1 MKQKQGKCKSMSSN
15 QNKLNRKYIFSIYK
29 FLGEQ
34 GRIADSNWS
43 IESCRSIDGTVL
55 SIIFLIILSNTLA
68 YLFIKVGQ
76 SHCLKV

>member
-34 GRIADSNWS
+34 GRIADSYWS
-43 IESCRSIDGTVL
+43 IESCRSIDRWDCFVNN
-55 SIIFLIILSNTLA
+55 IFNNFIQYSS
-68 YLFIKVGQ
+68 LFV
-76 SHCLKV
+76 H